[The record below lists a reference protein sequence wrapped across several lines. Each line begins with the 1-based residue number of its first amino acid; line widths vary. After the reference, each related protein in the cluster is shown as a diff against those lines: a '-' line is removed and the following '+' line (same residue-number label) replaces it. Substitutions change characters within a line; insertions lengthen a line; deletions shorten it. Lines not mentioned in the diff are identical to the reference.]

1 MTKGR
6 DNAAES
12 LGDVLEL
19 VRMRRQSGLLSV
31 ERMQGGHFEEGEI
44 YFQHGQPMYAST
56 GQMNGHEALVWLLSW
71 HPVYFTFSSGE
82 PRFAANIPAAN
93 TSKEVLAVPDNK
105 GLAFQASA
113 RRPSSN
119 TDLALN
125 VNRALPNTPS
135 GISPVNTPGLFNEEA
150 ARDLAYPRPPDAPSS
165 TVSTPGLEWLVPQK
179 LGNGRDVLS
188 LPLTRPQRSIY
199 LLIDGHRSVA
209 DLARC
214 TRKSLQEIERLLSE
228 LQEHGLI
235 SI

>member
-19 VRMRRQSGLLSV
+19 IRMRRQSGLLSV

-44 YFQHGQPMYAST
+44 SFQQGQPTYAST
-56 GQMNGHEALVWLLSW
+56 GQMNGHEALIWLLSW

-82 PRFAANIPAAN
+82 PRFVANIPAAN
-93 TSKEVLAVPDNK
+93 TSNEVLAIPAKN
-105 GLAFQASA
+105 GLAFQSSA

-125 VNRALPNTPS
+125 ANRAFPNTSP
-135 GISPVNTPGLFNEEA
+135 GISSVN
-150 ARDLAYPRPPDAPSS
+150 PPNSA
-165 TVSTPGLEWLVPQK
+165 VSTPGLEWLVPQK
-179 LGNGRDVLS
+179 LGNDRDVLS

-228 LQEHGLI
+228 LKERGLI

>member
-19 VRMRRQSGLLSV
+19 IRIRRQSGLLSV

-44 YFQHGQPMYAST
+44 YFQHGQPTYAST

-71 HPVYFTFSSGE
+71 HPVYFTFSSGG
-82 PRFAANIPAAN
+82 PGFAANIPAAN
-93 TSKEVLAVPDNK
+93 ISNEVLVNSANK
-105 GLAFQASA
+105 VLASQVSA

-119 TDLALN
+119 TNLALN
-125 VNRALPNTPS
+125 GNRTPPNTSP
-135 GISPVNTPGLFNEEA
+135 GISSVNPPGPFNEGA
-150 ARDLAYPRPPDAPSS
+150 ARDLPYSPNPPNSPA
-165 TVSTPGLEWLVPQK
+165 STPGLEWLVPQK
-179 LGNGRDVLS
+179 LGNDRDVLS

-228 LQEHGLI
+228 LQERGLI

>member
-19 VRMRRQSGLLSV
+19 IRTRRQSGLLSV

-44 YFQHGQPMYAST
+44 YFQNGQPTYAST

-82 PRFAANIPAAN
+82 SRIAANIPAAN
-93 TSKEVLAVPDNK
+93 TSNEALAIPANN
-105 GLAFQASA
+105 GFAFQVPA

-119 TDLALN
+119 TNLAMN
-125 VNRALPNTPS
+125 ANHTSSNTSP
-135 GISPVNTPGLFNEEA
+135 GISPVN
-150 ARDLAYPRPPDAPSS
+150 PPNND
-165 TVSTPGLEWLVPQK
+165 VSTPGLEWLVPQK
-179 LGNGRDVLS
+179 LGNDRDVLS

-214 TRKSLQEIERLLSE
+214 TRKGLQEIERLLSE
-228 LQEHGLI
+228 LQERGLI

>member
-19 VRMRRQSGLLSV
+19 IRLRRQSGLLSV

-44 YFQHGQPMYAST
+44 YFQHGQPTYAST
-56 GQMNGHEALVWLLSW
+56 GQMNGQEALVWLLSW
-71 HPVYFTFSSGE
+71 HPVYFTFSSGG
-82 PRFAANIPAAN
+82 PGFAANIPAAN
-93 TSKEVLAVPDNK
+93 ISNEVLVNSANK
-105 GLAFQASA
+105 VLASQVSA

-119 TDLALN
+119 TNLAMN
-125 VNRALPNTPS
+125 ANRMPPNT
-135 GISPVNTPGLFNEEA
+135 SPVNPPVPFNEGA
-150 ARDLAYPRPPDAPSS
+150 ARDLSYSPNPPNSPA
-165 TVSTPGLEWLVPQK
+165 STPGLEWLVPQK
-179 LGNGRDVLS
+179 LGNDRDVLS

-214 TRKSLQEIERLLSE
+214 TRKSFQEVERLLSE
-228 LQEHGLI
+228 LQERGLI